1 MLLLETCAFQ
11 MHTTTCQHTLSA
23 TAQHLC
29 TDDSAANQDGEAAQ
43 EMQQQHSV
51 PQELKAQTN
60 GSQAAA
66 TQARPTSVAPSGPVT
81 TAGTALYIGNLQ
93 WWTTDADLE
102 TLCSKYGQILTLKTF
117 EDKTTGKS
125 KGYVLVH
132 FAAGEAAAAC
142 QAELNG

>member
-1 MLLLETCAFQ
+1 
-11 MHTTTCQHTLSA
+11 MHTLTCQHTLSA

-29 TDDSAANQDGEAAQ
+29 TDDSGANQDGEAAQ

-51 PQELKAQTN
+51 PQELTARTN
-60 GSQAAA
+60 GNQAAA
-66 TQARPTSVAPSGPVT
+66 TQARPTSMAPSGPVT

-102 TLCSKYGQILTLKTF
+102 RLCSKYGQILTLKTF

>member
-1 MLLLETCAFQ
+1 M
-11 MHTTTCQHTLSA
+11 
-23 TAQHLC
+23 C

-51 PQELKAQTN
+51 PQELTTQTN

-66 TQARPTSVAPSGPVT
+66 TQARPTVAPSGPVT

-102 TLCSKYGQILTLKTF
+102 RLCSKYGQILTLKTF

-132 FAAGEAAAAC
+132 FAAGAAAAAC

>member
-1 MLLLETCAFQ
+1 M
-11 MHTTTCQHTLSA
+11 
-23 TAQHLC
+23 C
-29 TDDSAANQDGEAAQ
+29 TDDSAANQDGEAAE
-43 EMQQQHSV
+43 EMQQQHSA
-51 PQELKAQTN
+51 PQELTAPTN
-60 GSQAAA
+60 RSQAAA
-66 TQARPTSVAPSGPVT
+66 TQAQSTSVTPSGPVT